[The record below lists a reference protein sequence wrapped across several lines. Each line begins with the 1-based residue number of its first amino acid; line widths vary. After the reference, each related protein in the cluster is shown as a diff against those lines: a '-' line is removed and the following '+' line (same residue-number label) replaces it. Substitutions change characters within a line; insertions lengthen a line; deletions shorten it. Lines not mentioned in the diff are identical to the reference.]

1 MARLFDAYRGI
12 HRQGFVPI
20 FVAGGFDSR
29 MLVEACVEAGCRG
42 IEYTLRRPDAD
53 RMIPWIRENFPDLYL
68 LVGSTLDDERIVRK
82 MKEKHPQLLTISEI
96 EQHNVDG
103 LVSMVGYS
111 LETIRRYSGRR
122 IIIPT
127 AMTVTEALQQTS
139 AGAQFIKLSGTD
151 LGFVRRVRGAATHG
165 FCPCFVTGGMT
176 PERIPEAV
184 SAGAVLVAAG
194 FDLILKGTPESISR
208 GEVAALIR
216 EYIDAADTARR
227 KTFPQMMQADPS
239 DRQAWLD
246 SLPHFHPF

>member
-1 MARLFDAYRGI
+1 MARLYEAYRDI

-29 MLVEACVEAGCRG
+29 MLVEACVEAGCSG

-53 RMIPWIRENFPDLYL
+53 RMIPWIRENFPDLHL

-82 MKEKHPQLLTISEI
+82 MREKHPQLLTLSEI
-96 EQHNVDG
+96 EKHDVDG

-111 LETIRRYSGRR
+111 LETIRRYAGRR

-127 AMTVTEALQQTS
+127 AMTVTEALQQTG
-139 AGAQFIKLSGTD
+139 AGAHFIKLSGAD
-151 LGFVRRVRGAATHG
+151 LGFVRRVRGAATFG
-165 FCPCFVTGGMT
+165 FCPCFVTGGMI

-194 FDLILKGTPESISR
+194 FDLILKGKPEGISR
-208 GEVAALIR
+208 GEVAKLIR
-216 EYIDAADTARR
+216 TYIDVTRKAREE
-227 KTFPQMMQADPS
+227 TFPEMMRTDPS
-239 DRQAWLD
+239 NRKAWLD
-246 SLPHFHPF
+246 SLPHYHPF